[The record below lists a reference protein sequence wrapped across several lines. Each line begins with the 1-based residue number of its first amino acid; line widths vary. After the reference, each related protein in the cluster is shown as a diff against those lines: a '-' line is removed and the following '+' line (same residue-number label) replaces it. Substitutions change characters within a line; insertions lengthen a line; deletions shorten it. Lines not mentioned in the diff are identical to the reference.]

1 MYTRRGHCIAQ
12 SRNRKI
18 NRFRPRIKK
27 KKKKQRSE
35 ILNNATETGLLKETK
50 KKKKNHAI
58 DKIGGLR
65 WFSGG
70 FEIIYRV

>member
-50 KKKKNHAI
+50 KKKKKSRHRQNWRSAVVF
-58 DKIGGLR
+58 
-65 WFSGG
+65 W
-70 FEIIYRV
+70 RVRNNI